1 MSAWQSIR
9 RTCAARVSSRP
20 SVGLAFYGTRGRH
33 GAVACEAALATPILL
48 LFALGAAD
56 MGRVAHYQQI
66 VSNAARTAAEVG
78 ATRQFTDYTR
88 PSWEADIRQA
98 AIDELQNIPGFSEG
112 EMEFSITISGDSEDG
127 ARIEI
132 EVGFPFRS
140 VANWPLLPSEI
151 HLHKRLATR
160 QFR

>member
-1 MSAWQSIR
+1 MFARQSTR
-9 RTCAARVSSRP
+9 QTRVACGSSRL
-20 SVGLAFYGTRGRH
+20 SVGLAFDGTRGRR

-48 LFALGAAD
+48 LFALGGAD

-78 ATRQFTDYTR
+78 ATRQFTDFTR
-88 PSWEADIRQA
+88 PAWEADIRQA
-98 AIDELQNIPGFSEG
+98 AVDELQNIPGFSEE
-112 EMEFSITISGDSEDG
+112 EMEFSITTSGDG
-127 ARIEI
+127 GGTRIEI
-132 EVGFPFRS
+132 QVGFPFRT

-151 HLHKRLATR
+151 HLHKRLVTR

>member
-1 MSAWQSIR
+1 MSAWQSKRSICV
-9 RTCAARVSSRP
+9 TLVTFQSSL
-20 SVGLAFYGTRGRH
+20 GLALYGTRCRR

-48 LFALGAAD
+48 LFALGGVD

-78 ATRQFTDYTR
+78 ATRQFTDFTR
-88 PSWEADIRQA
+88 PTWEADVRQA
-98 AIDELQNIPGFSEG
+98 AVDELQNIPGFSEE
-112 EMEFSITISGDSEDG
+112 EMEFSISISGEAEDG

-132 EVGFPFRS
+132 EVGFPFQT

-151 HLHKRLATR
+151 HLHKRLVTR